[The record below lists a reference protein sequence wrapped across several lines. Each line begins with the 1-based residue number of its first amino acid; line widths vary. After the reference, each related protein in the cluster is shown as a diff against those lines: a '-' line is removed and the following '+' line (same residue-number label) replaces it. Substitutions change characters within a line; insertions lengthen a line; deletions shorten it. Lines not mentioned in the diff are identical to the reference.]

1 MSAQY
6 ICCATERHMGEGDAG
21 TLIQGGLPACAGAL
35 VSRYEQQMQ
44 TIYLDPPFST
54 GKCFEMKARAENAG
68 ESIWEW
74 FLTAQGEMKFEHVV
88 SRFFREDRHD

>member
-35 VSRYEQQMQ
+35 VSRYEQQVQ
-44 TIYLDPPFST
+44 TIYLDPPFNT
-54 GKCFEMKARAENAG
+54 GKCF
-68 ESIWEW
+68 
-74 FLTAQGEMKFEHVV
+74 
-88 SRFFREDRHD
+88 